1 MIAKHGPSI
10 ILAVAM
16 AAVLAPVSSV
26 LADEGMWLLTRPPTE
41 VLKSRHGFEPTPA
54 WLAHLQKSCVRMGAS
69 ASLVSADGLVMTN
82 HHVGVDDLYKL
93 STPQRDLV
101 KNGFYARTRGEE
113 LKCPDLELQVLWS
126 IEDVTEQVAA
136 AASADMPP
144 GEAYEAKR
152 KAMTRIEQE
161 SKDATGL
168 DSEVVTLWH
177 GARYHLYRYRRYT
190 DIRLVFAPEKSIAFF
205 GGDTDNFDYP
215 RFDLDCCFFR
225 IYEDDKPLKP
235 EHYVKFSRQGA
246 ADGELLFVL
255 GHPARTRRL
264 VTVEHLKFLR
274 DIEMPTVLNWLWRR
288 EVQLG
293 VFCNRSEENLR
304 IGENDYFS
312 IQNSRKARTGM
323 QQAMLDPQFM
333 LRKEQ
338 AEAKLRAA
346 AKSTEPWDRIAE
358 AQRVYRTFFN
368 RRNTLREGY
377 PLESKL
383 FEIARA
389 LVRLADELPKPSP
402 DRLREYRDSELDSVY
417 LWLYSPAPIY
427 DQLEIEGVAS
437 GLTLMAERFGADD
450 RLVVKALDGLSP
462 QARAERLVRDC
473 TLKDIETRKR
483 YVKEGKKAIDASED
497 PMIRFVRAVDPE
509 SRSLRKR
516 FEDEVEGVERENYAK
531 IGAAQFALY
540 GEDLYPD
547 ATGTLRFA
555 FGVVKGYEQNGRQ
568 IPPFTDFAGMY
579 ERWKERGPQ
588 PPFDLPQRWLD
599 RRDRLDLKTPLNFVL
614 TADIIGGNSG
624 SPIVNAKGE
633 VTGIIFDGNPQSLVW
648 DIAFDDRQGRAIAV
662 DTRAIVEALRKIYD
676 ADELADEL
684 TRE

>member
-1 MIAKHGPSI
+1 MRWYCLFALITA
-10 ILAVAM
+10 LAS
-16 AAVLAPVSSV
+16 LSPLS
-26 LADEGMWLLTRPPTE
+26 ADEGMWLLTRPPTAT
-41 VLKSRHGFEPTPA
+41 LKSKYGFEPTPA
-54 WLAHLQKSCVRMGAS
+54 WLEHLQKSCVRMGAS
-69 ASLVSADGLVMTN
+69 GSLVSADGLLMTN

-101 KNGFYARTRGEE
+101 RDGFHARRHDEE
-113 LKCPDLELQVLWS
+113 LRCPDLEVQVLWS
-126 IEDVTEQVAA
+126 IEDVTERVVAA
-136 AASADMPP
+136 AAADMSP

-152 KAMTRIEQE
+152 KTMTRIEQE

-190 DIRLVFAPEKSIAFF
+190 DVRLVFAPEKSIAFF
-205 GGDTDNFDYP
+205 GGDTDNFEYP

-225 IYEDDKPLKP
+225 IYEDGRPLKP
-235 EHYVKFSRQGA
+235 EHYLRFSRQGA
-246 ADGELLFVL
+246 TDGELLFVL

-274 DIEMPTVLNWLWRR
+274 DVEMPAVLNWLWRR

-346 AKSTEPWDRIAE
+346 VKTVEPWARIAD
-358 AQRVYRTFFN
+358 AQRVHRTFFN

-389 LVRLADELPKPSP
+389 LVRLADELPKPSS
-402 DRLREYRDSELDSVY
+402 DRLREYRDSELESVY

-427 DQLEIEGVAS
+427 DELEIEGVAS

-450 RLVVKALDGLSP
+450 PLVVKALDGLSP

-473 TLKDIETRKR
+473 ALKEIETRKR
-483 YVKEGKKAIDASED
+483 YVREGKKAIDASED
-497 PMIRFVRAVDPE
+497 PMIRFAASIDAE
-509 SRSLRKR
+509 SRALRKR
-516 FEDEVEGVERENYAK
+516 FEDEVEGVEQENYAR

-555 FGVVKGYEQNGRQ
+555 FGVVRGYEENGRQ
-568 IPPFTDFAGMY
+568 IEPFTDFAGLY
-579 ERWKERGPQ
+579 QRWEERGPR

-599 RRDRLDLKTPLNFVL
+599 HRDRLDLKVPLNFVL

-624 SPIVNAKGE
+624 SPIVNARGE
-633 VTGIIFDGNPQSLVW
+633 VTGLIFDGNLQSLVW

-662 DTRAIVEALRKIYD
+662 DARAIIEALRKIYD
-676 ADELADEL
+676 AGELADEL
-684 TRE
+684 TGE

>member
-1 MIAKHGPSI
+1 
-10 ILAVAM
+10 
-16 AAVLAPVSSV
+16 
-26 LADEGMWLLTRPPTE
+26 MWLLTKPPSAT
-41 VLKSRHGFEPTPA
+41 LKSKYGFEPTPA
-54 WLAHLQKSCVRMGAS
+54 WLEHLQKSCVRMGAS
-69 ASLVSADGLVMTN
+69 GALVSADGLLMTN

-101 KNGFYARTRGEE
+101 RDGFYARSHDEE
-113 LKCPDLELQVLWS
+113 LRCPDLEVQVLWS
-126 IEDVTEQVAA
+126 VEDVTERVAA
-136 AASADMPP
+136 AAAADMSA

-161 SKDATGL
+161 SKDSTGL

-205 GGDTDNFDYP
+205 GGDTDNFEYP

-225 IYEDDKPLKP
+225 IYEDGKPLKP
-235 EHYVKFSRQGA
+235 EHYLKFSRQGA
-246 ADGELLFVL
+246 TGGELLFVL

-274 DIEMPTVLNWLWRR
+274 DVEMPAVLNWLWRR

-304 IGENDYFS
+304 IGENDYFG

-333 LRKEQ
+333 LRKEE
-338 AEAKLRAA
+338 AEAQLRAA
-346 AKSTEPWDRIAE
+346 AKTIEPWDRIAE

-402 DRLREYRDSELDSVY
+402 ERLREYRDSELESVY

-427 DQLEIEGVAS
+427 DELEIEGVAS

-450 RLVVKALDGLSP
+450 ALVVKALDGLSP

-473 TLKDIETRKR
+473 TLKEIDTRKR
-483 YVKEGKKAIDASED
+483 YVTEGKKAIDASED
-497 PMIRFVRAVDPE
+497 PMIRFAVSIDAE
-509 SRSLRKR
+509 SRALRKR
-516 FEDEVEGVERENYAK
+516 FEDEVEGVEQENYAR
-531 IGAAQFALY
+531 IGAVQFALH

-555 FGVVKGYEQNGRQ
+555 FGVVKGYEENGK
-568 IPPFTDFAGMY
+568 PVGPFTDFGGLY
-579 ERWKERGPQ
+579 QRWETRGPH

-599 RRDRLDLKTPLNFVL
+599 RRDRLDLKIPLNFVL

-633 VTGIIFDGNPQSLVW
+633 VTGLIFDGNLQSLVW

-662 DTRAIVEALRKIYD
+662 DTRAIIEALRKIYD
-676 ADELADEL
+676 AEELADEL

>member
-1 MIAKHGPSI
+1 MITRFRCLLALT
-10 ILAVAM
+10 ILTAT
-16 AAVLAPVSSV
+16 LPLS
-26 LADEGMWLLTRPPTE
+26 ADEGMWLLTRPPTQ
-41 VLKSRHGFEPTPA
+41 VLKSKYGFEPTPA
-54 WLAHLQKSCVRMGAS
+54 WLEHLQKSCVRMGAS
-69 ASLVSADGLVMTN
+69 ASLVSADGLLITN

-101 KNGFYARTRGEE
+101 RDGFHARTHDEE
-113 LKCPDLELQVLWS
+113 LKCPDLEVQVLWS
-126 IEDVTEQVAA
+126 IEDVTERVAA
-136 AASADMPP
+136 ASPADMPP

-190 DIRLVFAPEKSIAFF
+190 DIRLVFAPEKSVAFF
-205 GGDTDNFDYP
+205 GGDTDNFEYP

-225 IYEDDKPLKP
+225 IYEDGKPLRP
-235 EHYVKFSRQGA
+235 EHYLKFSPRGA

-264 VTVEHLKFLR
+264 LTVEHLRFLR
-274 DIEMPTVLNWLWRR
+274 DVEMPTILNWLWRR

-293 VFCNRSEENLR
+293 VFCNRGEENRR

-323 QQAMLDPQFM
+323 YQAMLDPEFIPQ
-333 LRKEQ
+333 KER
-338 AEAKLRAA
+338 AEAKLQAA
-346 AKSTEPWDRIAE
+346 AKSAKPWDRITEAE
-358 AQRVYRTFFN
+358 RTYRTFFN
-368 RRNTLREGY
+368 RRNTLREGH
-377 PLESKL
+377 PIQGRL
-383 FEIARA
+383 FDIARTI
-389 LVRLADELPKPSP
+389 VRLADELPKPSP
-402 DRLREYRDSELDSVY
+402 DRFREYRDSELDSVY
-417 LWLYSPAPIY
+417 LQLYSPAPIY
-427 DQLEIEGVAS
+427 DDLEIENVAG
-437 GLTLMAERFGADD
+437 GLMLMAERFGADD
-450 RLVVKALDGLSP
+450 PLVVKALDGRSP
-462 QARAERLVRDC
+462 RARAEQLVRDC

-483 YVKEGKKAIDASED
+483 YVKEGKKAVDASDD
-497 PMIRFVRAVDPE
+497 PMIRLAAALDPE
-509 SRSLRKR
+509 SRALRKR

-555 FGVVKGYEQNGRQ
+555 FGTVKGYEEGGRT
-568 IPPFTDFAGMY
+568 ISPFTTFVGLY
-579 ERWKERGPQ
+579 ERWKERGPR
-588 PPFDLPQRWLD
+588 PPFDLPRRWID
-599 RRDRLDLKTPLNFVL
+599 RRERLDLETPLNFVL

-624 SPIVNAKGE
+624 SPIVNTKGE
-633 VTGIIFDGNPQSLVW
+633 IVGLIFDGNLQSLVW

-662 DTRAIVEALRKIYD
+662 DTRAIVEALRKVYD
-676 ADELADEL
+676 ANELADEL
-684 TRE
+684 TRK